1 MDGLHYSSAGVGTLV
16 QRDGRQVLVV
26 RPNTKVYGHMA
37 LEITMTLALA
47 REMDADVYF
56 DSVKDAANPA
66 LFDLDATGVRVLRPR
81 RLGRLKFQNDLR
93 RRKVSEKGRTW
104 WHEYS
109 WKIRSDV
116 HREIARHTSNR
127 DYPKEMRDR
136 LRKIGVGVQ
145 PERYFSWKKRRNLT
159 ASQYKDHVLYYRRRL
174 LRNPVPVHLRPAIA
188 EPTKQAAEA
197 LGITRE
203 AKIVAVHAR
212 SPGFK
217 GGWDIQDRKVGG
229 RDESCRNARI
239 ESYFDAIDYLVGE
252 GYTVVRTGDPSM
264 EPVRRRGVIDL
275 ATSPHRTAALEV
287 YVLLRSTFLIS
298 GDSGPHLA
306 SYLTNTPLLIV
317 NATDPVLVYPVRKT
331 GLYLLKTVVDLDTG
345 QELQFSDLLTD
356 AYYGRLRSPQKYQYR
371 PNTSEE
377 IVAASQE
384 MVAQLR
390 SPSPES
396 PAQSHLRQSV
406 ADACDVL
413 TNKFVRKW
421 STDEGFL
428 GDGRAVHFYAN
439 RWF

>member
-37 LEITMTLALA
+37 LEINMTLALA
-47 REMDADVYF
+47 RELDADVYF
-56 DSVKDAANPA
+56 DPVKKDVANPA
-66 LFDLDATGVRVLRPR
+66 LFDLNSTGVRVLRPR
-81 RLGRLKFQNDLR
+81 GLGRLKFQSALR
-93 RRKVSEKGRTW
+93 HRRVEMKRQTG
-104 WHEYS
+104 WHDYS
-109 WKIRSDV
+109 RKIRSDIA
-116 HREIARHTSNR
+116 RELARHTSNR
-127 DYPKEMRDR
+127 DYPKALRDR
-136 LRKIGVGVQ
+136 LREAVKRMQ
-145 PERYFSWKKRRNLT
+145 PERRSWKKQKDLT
-159 ASQYKDHVLYYRRRL
+159 AEQYRDHVLYYRRRL
-174 LRNPVPVHLRPAIA
+174 LRDPVSVHLRPEVA

-217 GGWDIQDRKVGG
+217 GGWDIQDIKVGG
-229 RDESCRNARI
+229 RDESCRNARL
-239 ESYFDAIDYLVGE
+239 ESYFDAIDYLVDE

-264 EPVRRRGVIDL
+264 DPVRRRGVIDL

-287 YVLLRSTFLIS
+287 YVLLRSTFLIT
-298 GDSGPHLA
+298 GDSGPHLV
-306 SYLTNTPLLIV
+306 SYLTNTPLLMV

-345 QELQFSDLLTD
+345 QQLQFPDLLTD
-356 AYYGRLRSPQKYQYR
+356 DYYSRLRSPKQYRYR

-377 IVAASQE
+377 IVAATQE

-396 PAQSHLRQSV
+396 TAQSHLRQAV
-406 ADACDVL
+406 MDACDVL

-421 STDEGFL
+421 ATDEGFL
-428 GDGRAVHFYAN
+428 GDGRAVSFYAN

>member
-37 LEITMTLALA
+37 LEIMMTLALA

-56 DSVKDAANPA
+56 DAVKDAANPA
-66 LFDLDATGVRVLRPR
+66 LFDLDATGVRILRPR
-81 RLGRLKFQNDLR
+81 GLGRLRFQNDLR
-93 RRKVSEKGRTW
+93 RRQVLMKGRSG
-104 WHEYS
+104 WHEYARRV
-109 WKIRSDV
+109 RSDV
-116 HREIARHTSNR
+116 AREIMRHIGNR
-127 DYPKEMRDR
+127 DYTKELRDR
-136 LRKIGVGVQ
+136 LRKIVGMLQ
-145 PERYFSWKKRRNLT
+145 PARDFSWKKRTNLT
-159 ASQYKDHVLYYRRRL
+159 TTQYRDHVLYYRRRL

-217 GGWDIQDRKVGG
+217 GGWDIQDIKVGG
-229 RDESCRNARI
+229 RDESCRNARL

-264 EPVRRRGVIDL
+264 DPVRRRGVIDL

-287 YVLLRSTFLIS
+287 YVLLRSTFLMA

-306 SYLTNTPLLIV
+306 SYLTNTPLLMV

-331 GLYLLKTVVDLDTG
+331 GLYLLKTIVDLDTG
-345 QELQFSDLLTD
+345 QELQFPDLLTD
-356 AYYGRLRSPQKYQYR
+356 AYYSRLRSPKKYRYR

-377 IVAASQE
+377 IVAATQE

-396 PAQSHLRQSV
+396 SAQSHLRQAV
-406 ADACDVL
+406 ADACGVL